1 MKRIRWNKTGIEW
14 LSGYVGQ
21 VGRNRMTLKA
31 YMATA
36 SHPPLR
42 FPRDIPRIDNLMAHW
57 KISVGFLCILHWPS
71 RHEHPWHGKPLPC
84 YSLVWIV
91 AWPWGSNGHAKQR
104 ARTAIHNDTLTP
116 KKLIRALFRKTLLL
130 DKLLFIVC
138 RGKLRV

>member
-1 MKRIRWNKTGIEW
+1 MKRIRWNKAGIEW
-14 LSGYVGQ
+14 LDGYMRQ
-21 VGRNRMTLKA
+21 VGRNIMIWKTC
-31 YMATA
+31 MAT
-36 SHPPLR
+36 HPLLR
-42 FPRDIPRIDNLMAHW
+42 FSWNNPRIDNLMAHW